1 MSKKIFA
8 FILGFTIILATSF
21 VFATNEL
28 KDSMDK
34 TKTSV
39 QNVLNGTENVVK
51 DTTSAIGTGIQNIG
65 NSARNTTSHI
75 SDSITR
81 TDTQNGYTATR
92 TNAENSTI
100 LGMSANTWTW
110 FVLAIAALAIVGLVW
125 YYAMQNKT
133 DYGKHHNH

>member
-39 QNVLNGTENVVK
+39 Q
-51 DTTSAIGTGIQNIG
+51 
-65 NSARNTTSHI
+65 NTTSHI